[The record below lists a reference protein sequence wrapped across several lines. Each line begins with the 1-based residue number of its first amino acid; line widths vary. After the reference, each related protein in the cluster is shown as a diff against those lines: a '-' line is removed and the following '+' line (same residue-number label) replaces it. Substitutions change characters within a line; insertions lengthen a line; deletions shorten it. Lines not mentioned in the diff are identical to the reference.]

1 MADKKHNFWR
11 EVFSENGGGSSKRII
26 GTLMI
31 VVVMACT
38 GYLTIKF
45 GDSETV
51 KSICETSII
60 VGASLLG
67 LSSVTGIWRHGSV
80 NVGNARK
87 KKPKAPDNE
96 PGENEEE
103 EIED

>member
-1 MADKKHNFWR
+1 MAERKSNFWR
-11 EVFSENGGGSSKRII
+11 EVFSENGVGSSKRII

-80 NVGNARK
+80 SVGNQRK
-87 KKPKAPDNE
+87 KKPEISDEKQD
-96 PGENEEE
+96 EEE
-103 EIED
+103 LDD

>member
-1 MADKKHNFWR
+1 MAEGKNSFWR
-11 EVFSENGGGSSKRII
+11 EVFSENGRGSSKRII
-26 GTLMI
+26 GTFMI
-31 VVVMACT
+31 VIVMICT
-38 GYLTIKF
+38 GYLTFTF

-67 LSSVTGIWRHGSV
+67 LSSVTGIWKGGSV

-87 KKPKAPDNE
+87 KKPKAPEDK
-96 PGENEEE
+96 PTEEM
-103 EIED
+103 DD